1 MAIGQVELN
10 TAMSRI
16 QDYAT
21 QKHNENQKGF
31 VDQNNFQ
38 THFQKEITNNMK
50 QVNQGEQAENR
61 NKKFDARE
69 KGNGEYQGDGGKNRK
84 RKENPDGKVIAKK
97 SSGFDMKI

>member
-16 QDYAT
+16 QDYTT
-21 QKHNENQKGF
+21 QKHNESQKGF
-31 VDQNNFQ
+31 VDQTNFQ
-38 THFQKEITNNMK
+38 TQFQKEITNNMK

-61 NKKFDARE
+61 NKKFDARD

-84 RKENPDGKVIAKK
+84 RKENPDGRVVAKT
-97 SSGFDMKI
+97 SSSFDMKI

>member
-21 QKHNENQKGF
+21 QKHNEDQKGI
-31 VDQNNFQ
+31 VDQTNFQ
-38 THFQKEITNNMK
+38 TQFKKEITNNMK
-50 QVNQGEQAENR
+50 QVKQGEQAENR

-69 KGNGEYQGDGGKNRK
+69 KGNGEYHGDGGRNRK
-84 RKENPDGKVIAKK
+84 KKDSDGRVVAKQ